1 MGFMAKFVQS
11 NDLLVVREIDRRWQ
25 LGALNAASNPDDMN
39 FPGWGLHLLKGNL
52 QGHYAVWVSKNWRMT
67 FKFEGDDAVLV
78 DYQDYHWSSLKP
90 VPPPK
95 WDCNLRPSGVLKMA
109 TMHNPPHPGRLL
121 ANYVKGH
128 TVGEVAAHLG
138 VTRMALSRVL
148 NEHAA
153 ISAEMAV
160 RIGITFNTDPGF
172 WVRLQGQY
180 DLWHAT
186 QKKIKAKP
194 LSKAAA

>member
-1 MGFMAKFVQS
+1 MVM
-11 NDLLVVREIDRRWQ
+11 
-25 LGALNAASNPDDMN
+25 
-39 FPGWGLHLLKGNL
+39 
-52 QGHYAVWVSKNWRMT
+52 
-67 FKFEGDDAVLV
+67 
-78 DYQDYHWSSLKP
+78 
-90 VPPPK
+90 
-95 WDCNLRPSGVLKMA
+95 
-109 TMHNPPHPGRLL
+109 MHNPPHPGRLL

-160 RIGITFNTDPGF
+160 RIGMTFNTDPGF

-194 LSKAAA
+194 LSKTAA

>member
-1 MGFMAKFVQS
+1 MVM
-11 NDLLVVREIDRRWQ
+11 
-25 LGALNAASNPDDMN
+25 
-39 FPGWGLHLLKGNL
+39 
-52 QGHYAVWVSKNWRMT
+52 
-67 FKFEGDDAVLV
+67 
-78 DYQDYHWSSLKP
+78 
-90 VPPPK
+90 
-95 WDCNLRPSGVLKMA
+95 
-109 TMHNPPHPGRLL
+109 MHNPPHPGRLL

-160 RIGITFNTDPGF
+160 RIGVTFNTDPGF

-186 QKKIKAKP
+186 RKKIKAKP